1 MLGNLFALQG
11 PASPCEHNATLNQPP
26 SRVCAQK
33 RKVARTRP
41 ASAASLAAG
50 AHNRLSR
57 TIQPT
62 KTPTR
67 HQTDMLDPA
76 QQKAPSFKHCMRAA
90 EPACS
95 SPWGAA
101 ALGGGLSATVTCPV
115 LCSMHAQPPCLRHT
129 KRQQHA
135 FPGVSSSWTPLWPPH
150 QHEPD
155 SQHDAAVGSA
165 AASSLRQRPCRR
177 CQPRPFTGT
186 RCGARREPMQ
196 IIYFLHCTAMR
207 NAVKAPK
214 R

>member
-1 MLGNLFALQG
+1 MLGNLFALPG
-11 PASPCEHNATLNQPP
+11 PASPCEPNATLNQLP

-33 RKVARTRP
+33 RQVARTRP

-62 KTPTR
+62 ETPPWQ
-67 HQTDMLDPA
+67 QTDTCSDPA
-76 QQKAPSFKHCMRAA
+76 QQQAPSLKHCMRAL
-90 EPACS
+90 EPARS

-101 ALGGGLSATVTCPV
+101 ALGGGLSATVTWPA
-115 LCSMHAQPPCLRHT
+115 LCSMHAQPPCSRHT

-165 AASSLRQRPCRR
+165 AASSLRQQPCRR

-186 RCGARREPMQ
+186 GCGARREPLQ
-196 IIYFLHCTAMR
+196 II
-207 NAVKAPK
+207 
-214 R
+214 

>member
-135 FPGVSSSWTPLWPPH
+135 FPACQAAGRRSGHLINTNQTASTTLPLGARQQAHCGNDRVAGASLGLSQAPDAGRGVS
-150 QHEPD
+150 
-155 SQHDAAVGSA
+155 
-165 AASSLRQRPCRR
+165 PC
-177 CQPRPFTGT
+177 
-186 RCGARREPMQ
+186 
-196 IIYFLHCTAMR
+196 
-207 NAVKAPK
+207 K
-214 R
+214 